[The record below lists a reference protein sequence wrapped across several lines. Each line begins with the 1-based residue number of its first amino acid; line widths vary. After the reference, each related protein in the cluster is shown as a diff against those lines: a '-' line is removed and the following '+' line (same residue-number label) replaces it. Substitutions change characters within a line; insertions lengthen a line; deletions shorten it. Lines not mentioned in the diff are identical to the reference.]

1 MGPSINHSYVC
12 KKIIVEIEKTD
23 KWEAWPELTL
33 DIESGLIPD
42 IAVYEKGKIRP
53 NFSEDKIKCD
63 ILPYLVIEVASPSQS
78 IHELM
83 LKASK
88 FIKANIAAVW
98 TVEPYGKII
107 YVSTDQGNK
116 VEMAGTVQANEFQI
130 NFSKIF

>member
-1 MGPSINHSYVC
+1 METTKMGPSINHSYLC

-63 ILPYLVIEVASPSQS
+63 ILPHMVIEVASP
-78 IHELM
+78 
-83 LKASK
+83 
-88 FIKANIAAVW
+88 
-98 TVEPYGKII
+98 
-107 YVSTDQGNK
+107 
-116 VEMAGTVQANEFQI
+116 
-130 NFSKIF
+130 